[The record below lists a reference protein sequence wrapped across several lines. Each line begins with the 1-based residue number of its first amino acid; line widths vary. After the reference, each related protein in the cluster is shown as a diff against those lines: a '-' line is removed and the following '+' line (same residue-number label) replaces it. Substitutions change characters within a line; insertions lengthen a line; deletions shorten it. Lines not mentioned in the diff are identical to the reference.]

1 MNKTVTVNIGGM
13 VFHIEEQAYD
23 QLKKYLEAIRG
34 YFTSSDGRDEIIQDI
49 ESRVAEM
56 FTERIG
62 NSRQV
67 VIVSD
72 VEYVINTMG
81 RPEQVA
87 GADEEKSESTSG
99 RSSTGGSTESKGYR
113 RLYRDPDDKVV
124 GGVCSGISHY
134 VGIDP
139 IWLRL
144 IFAIAFFVMGSGFLL
159 YLLLLIIIPKAK
171 TTSEKLEMKGQAI
184 NIDNIKRTIEEEVE
198 DIKSRISGNT
208 SSKGGSSRV
217 ANFFEAIGA
226 IIVAAIKFFVGFIG
240 VIIAIVLIV
249 LLFALFTTLLGMSGV
264 IGSESLPIF
273 LTQFFLESWQV
284 NTGMFAL
291 ALVVGIPLIV
301 ILYRIARSLF
311 KIKNE
316 SKLFNYSTGILW
328 IVGLLLTI
336 WIGINISSQFRTK
349 NTERIIIPIEQPQGI
364 TLHLAAMDED
374 YSRIEDNDDDFF
386 NWDSESWGINSDQ
399 DSVSFDDVEL
409 TVQRADGNEFELVR
423 VTSSRGSSR
432 KNAELNSRR
441 IVYPIQQKDS
451 VIHFSKSY
459 IIPSGVKYRGQ
470 KIRLIL
476 KVPEGKSVFLGQE
489 MEDVIYD
496 IKNVT
501 NTWDNDMIGRTWTM
515 TPRGLECLNCN
526 LDGTTSIDYNYN
538 NADQDWENG
547 NGKNNEKVK
556 VKVNGKNINLNS
568 DEDTV
573 NWDNKDVKVK
583 IDGNGVLIEAK
594 EKK

>member
-62 NSRQV
+62 TSRQV
-67 VIVSD
+67 VIASD
-72 VEYVINTMG
+72 VEHVINTMG

-87 GADEEKSESTSG
+87 GADEEKSGTG
-99 RSSTGGSTESKGYR
+99 NTSTGGFTETKGYR

-134 VGIDP
+134 VGLDP

-159 YLLLLIIIPKAK
+159 YLLLLIIVPKAK
-171 TTSEKLEMKGQAI
+171 TTSEKLEMKGQAV
-184 NIDNIKRTIEEEVE
+184 NIDNIKKTIEEEVE
-198 DIKSRISGNT
+198 DIKSRISGKG
-208 SSKGGSSRV
+208 SSRGGSSKV

-249 LLFALFTTLLGMSGV
+249 LLFGLFVTLLGMSGV
-264 IGSESLPIF
+264 IGDDSIPVF
-273 LTQFFLESWQV
+273 LTHFFLDSWQI
-284 NTGMFAL
+284 NMGML
-291 ALVVGIPLIV
+291 ALSLVIGIPLLV

-311 KIKNE
+311 KIKTE
-316 SKLFNYSTGILW
+316 SKLFNYSSVILW
-328 IVGLLLTI
+328 VTGLILTI
-336 WIGINISSQFRTK
+336 WIGINISSQFRAR
-349 NTERIIIPIEQPQGI
+349 NTDRIVIPITQPQSN
-364 TLHLAAMDED
+364 TLHLVAMEESFDQIN
-374 YSRIEDNDDDFF
+374 SNTFNVWNARADD
-386 NWDSESWGINSDQ
+386 WGINQNQ
-399 DSVSFDDVEL
+399 DSVTIDDVEL
-409 TVQRADGNEFELVR
+409 TIQRADGNEFELVR
-423 VTSSRGSSR
+423 ITTSRGSSR
-432 KNAELNSRR
+432 KNAEKNSREV
-441 IVYPIQQKDS
+441 VYPIRQNDS
-451 VIHFSKSY
+451 TLHFSKSY
-459 IIPSGVKYRGQ
+459 IIPTGSKYRCQ
-470 KIRLIL
+470 NIRLIL

-501 NTWDNDMIGRTWTM
+501 NTWDNDMVGHTWTM
-515 TPRGLECLNCN
+515 TARGLECLNCN
-526 LDGTTSIDYNYN
+526 LDESTSINYNYDN
-538 NADQDWENG
+538 NDDENED
-547 NGKNNEKVK
+547 NENVK
-556 VKVNGKNINLNS
+556 VRVNGKNINIHS
-568 DEDTV
+568 DEDTI
-573 NWDNKDVKVK
+573 NWDNKDVKIK
-583 IDGNGVLIEAK
+583 IDGKGVVIDAK
-594 EKK
+594 EKKKQ

>member
-56 FTERIG
+56 FSERIG
-62 NSRQV
+62 TSRQV
-67 VIVSD
+67 VIASD
-72 VEYVINTMG
+72 VEHVINTMG

-87 GADEEKSESTSG
+87 GTDEENSENKSSSSSAGSTSEG
-99 RSSTGGSTESKGYR
+99 RGYR
-113 RLYRDPDDKVV
+113 RLYRDPDDKVI
-124 GGVCSGISHY
+124 GGVCGGISHY
-134 VGIDP
+134 IGIDP

-144 IFAIAFFVMGSGFLL
+144 IFAIAFFVMGTGLLL
-159 YLLLLIIIPKAK
+159 YILLLVIVPKAK
-171 TTSEKLEMKGQAI
+171 STTEKLEMKGQPI
-184 NIDNIKRTIEEEVE
+184 NIDNIKKTIEEEVE
-198 DIKSRISGNT
+198 DIKTRISGKRST
-208 SSKGGSSRV
+208 RGGSSRI

-240 VIIAIVLIV
+240 VIIAIVLIA
-249 LLFALFTTLLGMSGV
+249 LLFALFVTLLGMSGV
-264 IGSESLPIF
+264 IGGDSLPIF

-311 KIKNE
+311 KFKTE

-328 IVGLLLTI
+328 IVGMLLTI
-336 WIGINISSQFRTK
+336 WIGINISSQFR
-349 NTERIIIPIEQPQGI
+349 NTNTDRIVIPIVQPQSN
-364 TLHLAAMDED
+364 TLHLAAMDETFSRMED
-374 YSRIEDNDDDFF
+374 YDDSNFSWNSD
-386 NWDSESWGINSDQ
+386 SWGINSDE

-409 TVQRADGNEFELVR
+409 TVQRAEGNEFELVR
-423 VTSSRGSSR
+423 ITTSRGTNR

-441 IVYPIQQKDS
+441 IVYPIQQNDS
-451 VIHFSKSY
+451 IIHFAKSY
-459 IIPSGVKYRGQ
+459 IMPKGVKYRAQ

-501 NTWDNDMIGRTWTM
+501 NTWDNDMVGHTWTM

-526 LDGTTSIDYNYN
+526 LDESTSINYNYSN
-538 NADQDWENG
+538 DLD
-547 NGKNNEKVK
+547 EKVK
-556 VKVNGKNINLNS
+556 VRVNGKNIDINS
-568 DEDTV
+568 PEDTI
-573 NWDNKDVKVK
+573 NWDNKDVKIK
-583 IDGNGVLIEAK
+583 IDGEGVVIDAK
-594 EKK
+594 EKR

>member
-62 NSRQV
+62 TSRQV
-67 VIVSD
+67 VIASD
-72 VEYVINTMG
+72 VEHVINTMG

-87 GADEEKSESTSG
+87 GTDEENSENKS
-99 RSSTGGSTESKGYR
+99 SSNIGGSTSEGRGYR
-113 RLYRDPDDKVV
+113 RLYRDPDDKVI

-134 VGIDP
+134 IGIDP

-144 IFAIAFFVMGSGFLL
+144 IFAIAFFVMGTGLLL
-159 YLLLLIIIPKAK
+159 YILLLVIVPKAK
-171 TTSEKLEMKGQAI
+171 STTEKLEMKGQPV
-184 NIDNIKRTIEEEVE
+184 NIDNIKKTIEEEVE
-198 DIKSRISGNT
+198 DIKSRISGKG
-208 SSKGGSSRV
+208 SSRGGSSRI

-240 VIIAIVLIV
+240 VIIAIVLIA
-249 LLFALFTTLLGMSGV
+249 LLFALFVTLLGMSGV
-264 IGSESLPIF
+264 IGGDSLPIF

-311 KIKNE
+311 KLKNE

-328 IVGLLLTI
+328 IVGMLLTI
-336 WIGINISSQFRTK
+336 WIAINISSQFR
-349 NTERIIIPIEQPQGI
+349 NTNTDRIVIPIVQPHSN
-364 TLHLAAMDED
+364 TLHLAAMDETFSRMED
-374 YSRIEDNDDDFF
+374 YDDSNFSWNSD
-386 NWDSESWGINSDQ
+386 SWGINSDE

-409 TVQRADGNEFELVR
+409 TVQRAEGNEFELVR
-423 VTSSRGSSR
+423 ITTSRGTNR

-441 IVYPIQQKDS
+441 IVYPIQQNDS
-451 VIHFSKSY
+451 IIHFAKSY
-459 IIPSGVKYRGQ
+459 IIPKGVKYRAQ

-501 NTWDNDMIGRTWTM
+501 NTWDNDMVGHTWTM

-526 LDGTTSIDYNYN
+526 LDESTSINYNYSN
-538 NADQDWENG
+538 DHD
-547 NGKNNEKVK
+547 EKVK
-556 VKVNGKNINLNS
+556 VRVNGKNIDINS
-568 DEDTV
+568 DEDTI
-573 NWDNKDVKVK
+573 NWDNKDVKIK
-583 IDGNGVLIEAK
+583 IDGGGVVIDAK
-594 EKK
+594 EKR

>member
-62 NSRQV
+62 TSRQV
-67 VIVSD
+67 VIASD
-72 VEYVINTMG
+72 VEHIINTMG

-87 GADEEKSESTSG
+87 GADEEKSASG
-99 RSSTGGSTESKGYR
+99 SASGGGFTETKGYR

-134 VGIDP
+134 IGIDP

-159 YLLLLIIIPKAK
+159 YLLLLVIVPKAK
-171 TTSEKLEMKGQAI
+171 TTSEKLEMKGQAV
-184 NIDNIKRTIEEEVE
+184 NIDNIKKTIEEEVE
-198 DIKSRISGNT
+198 DIKSRISG
-208 SSKGGSSRV
+208 KGSSRGGSNRI

-249 LLFALFTTLLGMSGV
+249 LLFGLFITLLGMSGV
-264 IGSESLPIF
+264 IGDDSIPVF
-273 LTQFFLESWQV
+273 LTHFFLDPWQV
-284 NTGMFAL
+284 NMGML
-291 ALVVGIPLIV
+291 AISLVIGIPLLV

-311 KIKNE
+311 KIKTE
-316 SKLFNYSTGILW
+316 SKLFNYSTVILW
-328 IVGLLLTI
+328 ILGLLLTI
-336 WIGINISSQFRTK
+336 WMGINVSAQFRAS
-349 NTERIIIPIEQPQGI
+349 NSDRILIPITQPQTDTI
-364 TLHLAAMDED
+364 HLAAMEESFDHINSNN
-374 YSRIEDNDDDFF
+374 YNVWNVNADD
-386 NWDSESWGINSDQ
+386 WGINADQ
-399 DSVSFDDVEL
+399 DSVSINDVEL
-409 TVQRADGNEFELVR
+409 TIQRADGNEFELVR
-423 VTSSRGSSR
+423 ITSSRGSNR
-432 KNAELNSRR
+432 KNAEKNSRE
-441 IVYPIQQKDS
+441 IIYPIRQNDS
-451 VIHFSKSY
+451 IIHFAKSY
-459 IIPSGVKYRGQ
+459 IIPTGSKYRGQ

-501 NTWDNDMIGRTWTM
+501 NTWDNDMVGRTWTM
-515 TPRGLECLNCN
+515 TARGLECLNCN
-526 LDGTTSIDYNYN
+526 LDETTSINYNYD
-538 NADQDWENG
+538 NAGEEWDNE
-547 NGKNNEKVK
+547 NNENVK
-556 VKVNGKNINLNS
+556 VRVNGKDLNIHS
-568 DEDTV
+568 GEDTV
-573 NWDNKDVKVK
+573 NWDNKDVKIK
-583 IDGNGVLIEAK
+583 IDGKGIIIDAK

>member
-62 NSRQV
+62 NNRQV
-67 VIVSD
+67 VIASD
-72 VEYVINTMG
+72 VEHVINTMG

-87 GADEEKSESTSG
+87 GTDEENSENKSSSGTAGSTSEG
-99 RSSTGGSTESKGYR
+99 RGYR
-113 RLYRDPDDKVV
+113 RLYRDPDDKVI

-134 VGIDP
+134 IGIDP

-144 IFAIAFFVMGSGFLL
+144 IFAIAFFVMGTGLLL
-159 YLLLLIIIPKAK
+159 YILLLVIVPKAK

-184 NIDNIKRTIEEEVE
+184 NIDNIKKTIEEEVE
-198 DIKSRISGNT
+198 DIKTRISGKR
-208 SSKGGSSRV
+208 SSRGGSSRI

-240 VIIAIVLIV
+240 VIIAIVLIA
-249 LLFALFTTLLGMSGV
+249 LLFALFVTLLGMSGV
-264 IGSESLPIF
+264 IGGDSLPIF
-273 LTQFFLESWQV
+273 LTNFFLESWQV

-291 ALVVGIPLIV
+291 ALVIGIPIIV

-311 KIKNE
+311 KFKSE
-316 SKLFNYSTGILW
+316 SKLFNYSTGILF
-328 IVGLLLTI
+328 IVGMLLTI
-336 WIGINISSQFRTK
+336 WIGINISSQFRNS
-349 NTERIIIPIEQPQGI
+349 NTDRIMIPIVQPQTN
-364 TLHLAAMDED
+364 TLHLAAMDETFSRMED
-374 YSRIEDNDDDFF
+374 YDDSNFSWNSD
-386 NWDSESWGINSDQ
+386 SWGINSDE

-409 TVQRADGNEFELVR
+409 TVQRAEGNEFELVR
-423 VTSSRGSSR
+423 ITTSRGTNR

-441 IVYPIQQKDS
+441 IVYPIQQNDS
-451 VIHFSKSY
+451 IIHFAKSY
-459 IIPSGVKYRGQ
+459 IIPKGVKYRGQ

-501 NTWDNDMIGRTWTM
+501 NTWDNDMVGHTWTM
-515 TPRGLECLNCN
+515 TARGLECLNCN
-526 LDGTTSIDYNYN
+526 LDESTSINYNYSS
-538 NADQDWENG
+538 DHD
-547 NGKNNEKVK
+547 EKVK
-556 VKVNGKNINLNS
+556 VRVNGKNIDINS
-568 DEDTV
+568 HEDTI
-573 NWDNKDVKVK
+573 NWDNKDVKIK
-583 IDGNGVLIEAK
+583 IDGDGVVIDAK
-594 EKK
+594 EKR